1 MKYDLDLDMS
11 CIKPIFAWFILFG
24 EARMQMNCESD
35 RACPKFI
42 IQITACTQLKV
53 KKQILFSLPMASF
66 LVDTCTEREDSL
78 NFSFLTYLTIKP

>member
-42 IQITACTQLKV
+42 IKISACAQS

-66 LVDTCTEREDSL
+66 LVDTYTEGEDSL

>member
-1 MKYDLDLDMS
+1 MKYDLDLDRS

-24 EARMQMNCESD
+24 EDRMQMNCESV

-42 IQITACTQLKV
+42 IQITACAQS

-66 LVDTCTEREDSL
+66 LVDTYTEREDSL

>member
-42 IQITACTQLKV
+42 IQITACAQS
-53 KKQILFSLPMASF
+53 KKQ
-66 LVDTCTEREDSL
+66 
-78 NFSFLTYLTIKP
+78 